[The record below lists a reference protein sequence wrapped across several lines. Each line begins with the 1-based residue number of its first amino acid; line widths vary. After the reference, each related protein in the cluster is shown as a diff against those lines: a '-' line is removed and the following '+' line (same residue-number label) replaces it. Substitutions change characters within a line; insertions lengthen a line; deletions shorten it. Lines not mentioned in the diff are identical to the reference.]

1 MKTTTLFMRLCAVLC
16 ICSLLLPCVFA
27 QEFAGNEAYHFTG
40 AEFGED
46 AAACGIFIAGAPE
59 EEDCALTLGSRV
71 IRAGDFLPPQA
82 LSELVLQP
90 CRDEDAQIT
99 ITYRPIVGGL
109 PAEECQLTMN
119 IVSSRDDAPVAQNG
133 KLQTYRNIA
142 NTGHLEANDPEGQ
155 PLTFH
160 IENQP
165 RRGSVEVNGDGS
177 FVYTPKKNKV
187 GEDFF
192 TFTASDP
199 AGNVSEVKTVQI
211 EILKAVD
218 SETFSDLDETMQF
231 KGLWLRANGL
241 FGGERL
247 ADRLCFCPEREVT
260 RGEFLVMAMKA
271 ADVQPEI
278 GLFSSGF
285 VDQEDAPKWMQ
296 SYLVS
301 AMRRGIVS
309 GVPTDAGLCF
319 LPDRVITGAE
329 AAAIVAN
336 ICHLETAQSASAED
350 DAFPVWAQSAMCAAD
365 AAGLPL
371 PDTAATLTRADT
383 ASLIYAM
390 AGLLTE

>member
-1 MKTTTLFMRLCAVLC
+1 MKTTKYFMRLCAVIC
-16 ICSLLLPCVFA
+16 ICAMLLPCAFA
-27 QEFAGNEAYHFTG
+27 QQLPGNEEYQFTG
-40 AEFGED
+40 TEFGED
-46 AAACGIFIAGAPE
+46 AAACGIFIEATPDEA
-59 EEDCALTLGSRV
+59 DCTLRLGSRV
-71 IRAGDFLPPQA
+71 IRAGDFLTPQA
-82 LSELVLQP
+82 LSGLILQP
-90 CRDEDAQIT
+90 VKDEDAEVS
-99 ITYRPIVGGL
+99 ITYRPIVDGL
-109 PAEECQLTMN
+109 PGEECMLTMN

-142 NTGHLEANDPEGQ
+142 STGFLEASDPEGQ

-165 RRGSVEVNGDGS
+165 RRGSVTVNGDGS

-187 GEDFF
+187 GEDSF

-199 AGNVSEVKTVQI
+199 AGNVSETKTVQI

-231 KGLWLRANGL
+231 KGLWMKENGL
-241 FGGERL
+241 YGGERL
-247 ADRLCFCPEREVT
+247 ADRLCFCPEKEVT
-260 RGEFLVMAMKA
+260 RGEFLVMAMTA
-271 ADVQPEI
+271 AGVQPEI
-278 GLFSSGF
+278 GLLSSGF

-309 GVPTDAGLCF
+309 GVPTEDGLCF

-329 AAAIVAN
+329 AAAIVSKL
-336 ICHLETAQSASAED
+336 CKLERSQSVSTED
-350 DAFPVWAQSAMCAAD
+350 ATLPVWAQSAMCAAD

-371 PDTAATLTRADT
+371 PDASSVLTRSDT
-383 ASLIYAM
+383 ASLLYAM
-390 AGLLTE
+390 AGLLAE